1 MSLTIL
7 ILTLMK
13 KILLSLLFVLTMYL
27 PALAAVSSKDSLY
40 RIERERAIEL
50 DSILRVRAP
59 EFFEWE
65 KIQEDTRNEMRYE
78 MRYELIIAKIL
89 AIAMIIFTFKIIFPK
104 ELEQRR
110 ESIWGLIVTMIIAFV
125 LYLIYY

>member
-1 MSLTIL
+1 
-7 ILTLMK
+7 MK

>member
-1 MSLTIL
+1 
-7 ILTLMK
+7 MK
-13 KILLSLLFVLTMYL
+13 KILLIFLFVLTMYL

-40 RIERERAIEL
+40 RIERERTIEL

-59 EFFEWE
+59 EFFEYE
-65 KIQEDTRNEMRYE
+65 TRQEETKNEMRW
-78 MRYELIIAKIL
+78 ELIIAKIL
-89 AIAMIIFTFKIIFPK
+89 AIAMIIFTFMIIFPK

>member
-1 MSLTIL
+1 
-7 ILTLMK
+7 MK
-13 KILLSLLFVLTMYL
+13 KILLIFLFVLTMYL

-65 KIQEDTRNEMRYE
+65 KIQEDTRC
-78 MRYELIIAKIL
+78 
-89 AIAMIIFTFKIIFPK
+89 FTDRTGTISRN
-104 ELEQRR
+104 QS
-110 ESIWGLIVTMIIAFV
+110 SICF
-125 LYLIYY
+125 

>member
-13 KILLSLLFVLTMYL
+13 KILLIFLFVLTMYL
-27 PALAAVSSKDSLY
+27 PALASVSSKDSLY

-78 MRYELIIAKIL
+78 LIIAKIL
-89 AIAMIIFTFKIIFPK
+89 AIAMIIFTFRIIFPK

>member
-1 MSLTIL
+1 
-7 ILTLMK
+7 MK
-13 KILLSLLFVLTMYL
+13 KILLIFLFVLTMYL

-78 MRYELIIAKIL
+78 LIISKIL
-89 AIAMIIFTFKIIFPK
+89 VIAMIIFTFRIIFPK
-104 ELEQRR
+104 EKEQRG